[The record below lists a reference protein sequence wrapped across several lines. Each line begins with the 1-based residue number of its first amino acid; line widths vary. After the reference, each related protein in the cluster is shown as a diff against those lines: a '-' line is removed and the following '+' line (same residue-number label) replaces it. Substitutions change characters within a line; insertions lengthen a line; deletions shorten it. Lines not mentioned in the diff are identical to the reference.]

1 MIACLNE
8 RTLRI
13 FATSSP
19 QAKITAVKIVLAKP
33 LGPVRLTVIP
43 LRQKITPQSR
53 QGRSVI
59 MKLQKVYH
67 MGIPVDNLD
76 RAKDF
81 YTQVLGMEYLGR
93 VGGNPNNP
101 DSFPIHGVAQK
112 LDRFKCGNDDVVLFE
127 RPRPIERDALDEDG
141 IFHQAFDMAWEDYDD
156 ALKTAKELG
165 RFHRSVERD
174 SGNTIYMFDSEGNY
188 LELHFPRPGGRRQRQ
203 AN

>member
-1 MIACLNE
+1 
-8 RTLRI
+8 
-13 FATSSP
+13 
-19 QAKITAVKIVLAKP
+19 
-33 LGPVRLTVIP
+33 
-43 LRQKITPQSR
+43 
-53 QGRSVI
+53 

-156 ALKTAKELG
+156 ALKTAKELD

-188 LELHFPRPGGRRQRQ
+188 LELHFPRPGGRRVRQ
-203 AN
+203 SA

>member
-1 MIACLNE
+1 
-8 RTLRI
+8 
-13 FATSSP
+13 
-19 QAKITAVKIVLAKP
+19 
-33 LGPVRLTVIP
+33 
-43 LRQKITPQSR
+43 
-53 QGRSVI
+53 

-81 YTQVLGMEYLGR
+81 YTRFSVWNISAASVAIR
-93 VGGNPNNP
+93 TIP

-112 LDRFKCGNDDVVLFE
+112 LDRFRCGNDDVVLFE
-127 RPRPIERDALDEDG
+127 RPKPIERDALDEDG